1 MKRWGTFALLLTT
14 SGCASRCNTD
24 TPSPTED
31 SAQPSD
37 EDSANPSVT
46 WDPWES
52 GDLTI
57 SFLPEGQSNHLMNGP
72 IAIDQARDLVY
83 STAFMTPSLAQI
95 DANTGELLQLLNL
108 GEDYLHLNPKPAVD
122 GNGIVWFTG
131 DTADALVRIDPTTGA
146 VTFPTVPVTSGRAIA
161 PRAGGGVLLAG
172 FSNKGSL
179 LMLIDSEGAM
189 ESFVEPLDPILDII
203 ALRDGEN
210 FGILSL
216 NESGEVSDIFR
227 LNGTTLEPMEEA
239 CTLEF
244 RAASIAETPD
254 GVLAAISSSDIT
266 IPGCE
271 TGMDTESAEFGFL
284 GTEAVAT
291 PAGDVIALD
300 RRGLEDEDGLLVGRG
315 YRYSF
320 PSLTLEEIITTGHNA
335 GYGRIHEDTNILWI
349 NGEDQGEAV
358 GIDVST
364 GQPVHVVDVA
374 THIEYAVADPDDP
387 AVLYLTGRL
396 SYLAGR
402 VDLRDG
408 SLTLSTGEPSRWPIA
423 PGVVDRELW
432 YYEQT
437 RNELRGLSLD
447 TLAHYDAIDLGRSD
461 NELHTF
467 GGFSWHP
474 ERDSFFA
481 ANSKNHEVIEVDR
494 ASGEI
499 RGQWALAGQE
509 IHPTDH
515 GIVEVRVHDGLVYA
529 IQSLSSVVT
538 LIDPDQSTHILEAK
552 LSDQEV
558 DGLTQKTTYQISF
571 IAQHSGMLYVSGHA
585 FALSTLERREDL
597 DLNVD
602 AVVGELATG
611 HLVGWRPYQDEAVLF
626 DTDRSELASIPLDQ
640 GAYGKPLFLV
650 DDHWGGRLITS
661 NMGKAELYVISLQ
674 DLITAP

>member
-1 MKRWGTFALLLTT
+1 MTRWGTFALLLTT
-14 SGCASRCNTD
+14 AGCASRCNAD
-24 TPSPTED
+24 TPD
-31 SAQPSD
+31 SAA
-37 EDSANPSVT
+37 DSALPHADDSADPDT
-46 WDPWES
+46 DWDPWES
-52 GDLTI
+52 GDLAI
-57 SFLPEGQSNHLMNGP
+57 SFLPDGQSNHLMNGP
-72 IAIDQARDLVY
+72 IAIDQERDLVY

-95 DANTGELLQLLNL
+95 DANTGELLQLLDL
-108 GEDYLHLNPKPAVD
+108 GEGYLHLNPKPAVD

-131 DTADALVRIDPTTGA
+131 DTVDALVRIDPATGA

-189 ESFVEPLDPILDII
+189 EAFVEPLNPILDII

-216 NESGEVSDIFR
+216 NESGEASDLFR
-227 LNGTTLEPMEEA
+227 LDGTTLEPMDA
-239 CTLEF
+239 SCALDF
-244 RAASIAETPD
+244 RAGSLAETPD
-254 GVLAAISSSDIT
+254 GVLVAISSSDIT
-266 IPGCE
+266 IPSCE
-271 TGMDTESAEFGFL
+271 TGQATENASFGFL

-335 GYGRIHEDTNILWI
+335 GYGRIHEATNTLWI
-349 NGEDQGEAV
+349 NGEDQGEVV

-364 GQPVHVVDVA
+364 GQPVHVVKVA

-408 SLTLSTGEPSRWPIA
+408 SLTASTGAPSRWPIA
-423 PGVVDRELW
+423 PDLADRELW

-437 RNELRGLSLD
+437 RNELRGMSLD
-447 TLAHYDAIDLGRSD
+447 TLVHFDAIDLGRAD

-494 ASGEI
+494 ASREI
-499 RGQWALAGQE
+499 RGQWSLAGQD

-529 IQSLSSVVT
+529 TQSLSSVIT
-538 LIDPDQSTHILEAK
+538 LIDPDQSTPILDAK

-558 DGLTQKTTYQISF
+558 GNLTQKTTYQISF
-571 IAQHSGMLYVSGHA
+571 IAQHSGLIYVSGHA
-585 FALSTLERREDL
+585 FELATLERRADA
-597 DLNVD
+597 DIDVD
-602 AVVGELATG
+602 AVVGELETG
-611 HLVGWRPYQDEAVLF
+611 HLVGWRPYQDEAVIF
-626 DTDRSELASIPLDQ
+626 DTDFSEVATIPLDQ

-674 DLITAP
+674 DLIASP